1 LEYSFPVD
9 PSICLYRF
17 IAKFDQVEI
26 IGLVEEKEQ
35 AKKKYEEGLKEG
47 KQVAYAEINEKSKD
61 IINMKIGNV
70 PGGTTVRITIEF
82 LQMLEVSLNTFW
94 QLMLP
99 STISPRYINDKAAPL
114 ESYR

>member
-61 IINMKIGNV
+61 I
-70 PGGTTVRITIEF
+70 RITIEF